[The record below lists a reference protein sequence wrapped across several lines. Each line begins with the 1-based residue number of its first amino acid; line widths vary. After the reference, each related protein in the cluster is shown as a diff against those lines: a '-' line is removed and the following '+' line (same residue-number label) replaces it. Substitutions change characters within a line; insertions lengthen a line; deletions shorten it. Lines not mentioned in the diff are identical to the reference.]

1 MTWRS
6 TAKPP
11 ITARTESETPPM
23 AQANPPDA
31 ATLRRAVIAS
41 VIGNGLEWFD
51 FLIYGFFAAVIADV
65 FFPARNPELSL
76 ILTFAT
82 FGVGFVVRP
91 FGGILIGIYADH
103 AGRQKA
109 LSMLIAVMAIG
120 TVMLGITPSYAA
132 IGIPAPILVV
142 AARVLQGLSVGGE
155 FASSTA
161 LLVEYAPAGRRHYF
175 GAFQMVA
182 QSFAVALAAGMA
194 FLLTTLLSP
203 PALNAWGWRVPF
215 LLGGLVGPAGF
226 YIRRRVADAPEFLE
240 ARRQAK
246 ARAERAP
253 LALVLAEYR
262 GPLLCAIGTIVCGTA
277 ATYLWNSYLPVYVV
291 RTLHLPLAAPLAG
304 IAVCGVINMVVNPAA
319 GALAD
324 RIGPYRVFFPA
335 VIAAA
340 LLTYPLFAFVL
351 AHPSRLNLFFVQVI
365 ATLILGCIA
374 GPIPGLLGSFFPP
387 RVRSTGLSISYNLSV
402 TLFGGL
408 APLTVTWLSGL
419 TASRF
424 VPAFY
429 LVASALLSLILVAG
443 FRPRPQ
449 REVIAVISP
458 QASD

>member
-1 MTWRS
+1 MS
-6 TAKPP
+6 
-11 ITARTESETPPM
+11 
-23 AQANPPDA
+23 ANTPPDA

-51 FLIYGFFAAVIADV
+51 FLVYGFFAAVIAEV
-65 FFPARNPELSL
+65 FFPSRDPQLSL

-91 FGGILIGIYADH
+91 LGGVLIGMYADR
-103 AGRQKA
+103 AGRQMA
-109 LSMLIAVMAIG
+109 LSMLIAVMALG
-120 TVMLGITPSYAA
+120 TVMLGLTPSYAE
-132 IGIPAPILVV
+132 IGLAAPILVV

-161 LLVEYAPAGRRHYF
+161 LLVEYAPPGRRHYF

-182 QSFAVALAAGMA
+182 QSFAVALAAGMG
-194 FLLTTLLSP
+194 FVLTTYLSP
-203 PALNAWGWRVPF
+203 QALNTWGWRVPF
-215 LLGGLVGPAGF
+215 LLGGLVGPIGF

-246 ARAERAP
+246 TRAERPP
-253 LALVLAEYR
+253 LMRVLADYR

-304 IAVCGVINMVVNPAA
+304 IAVCGLINMVVNPAA

-335 VIAAA
+335 VIASG

-351 AHPSRLNLFFVQVI
+351 AHPSRLNLFAVQVI
-365 ATLILGCIA
+365 ATLLLGVTA
-374 GPIPGLLGSFFPP
+374 GPIPGLLGSFFPTS
-387 RVRSTGLSISYNLSV
+387 VRSTGLSISYNLSV

-408 APLTVTWLSGL
+408 APLTVTGL
-419 TASRF
+419 TGLTGSRF

-429 LVASALLSLILVAG
+429 LVAAAGLSLILVAG
-443 FRPRPQ
+443 FRPRP
-449 REVIAVISP
+449 RRDVITVTSP
-458 QASD
+458 VAPG